1 MRRECYDRIPSR
13 RFLATRHLLCSMTLI
28 AGIAGA
34 LRNAAASLC
43 DNGHIVAVCEQER
56 VTRTRRAA
64 LRQGRLPTETL
75 DTILRIGGR
84 EIADVSTYA
93 VAETAIDLP
102 SDLPVERVEH
112 HRAHA
117 ATSFFTSPF
126 ADAVVLVCD
135 RHGEPE
141 LSVWRGDRSGVT
153 RLDFPWNGP
162 AFAAVYSRAAQ
173 AFGFAPDG
181 DEHRLEALAHVAD
194 RPADAA
200 LSLVASD
207 GKSLEVSSQFSAC
220 IASLVR
226 SVGSGDGLPAAARV
240 ANGVQR
246 SLGESLVHVVRAIR
260 SRFGGRHLCL
270 GGGLFY
276 NSYFNTVVA
285 QSDVYEH
292 TFVPVNPGNAGIA
305 VGAAL
310 EVAGKDR
317 PPPGAMPLSPFL
329 GPGYDAGEIKAILEN
344 CKLSYDY
351 VHGGQV
357 IERAAR
363 AISQGKLVAWFQGR
377 MEWGPRALGNRSILV
392 SPVAPFVL
400 ENLNVFLKHRA
411 PHRSYSV
418 SVCAEDAPR
427 YFRGPPTSHF
437 MEYEYEVIDA
447 EVLRAL
453 LPLNSTRLRV
463 QTVPE
468 SAGSFHTLIK
478 AFGDLT
484 GVPIVVNTSFNGF
497 AEPIVCTPRDAVR
510 VFYGTGLDMAV
521 IGRFV
526 LQK

>member
-1 MRRECYDRIPSR
+1 
-13 RFLATRHLLCSMTLI
+13 MTVI

-43 DNGHIVAVCEQER
+43 DNGRIVAVCEQER

-64 LRQGRLPTETL
+64 LRRGRLPTETL
-75 DTILRIGGR
+75 ETILRVGGR
-84 EIADVSTYA
+84 ALADVSTYA

-135 RHGEPE
+135 RHGDPE
-141 LSVWRGDRSGVT
+141 LSVWRGDVTGLT
-153 RLDFPWNGP
+153 RLDFPWSGP
-162 AFAAVYSRAAQ
+162 AFATIYSRAAH

-200 LSLVASD
+200 LSLVGSD
-207 GKSLEVSSQFSAC
+207 GERLEISPQFSSC
-220 IASLVR
+220 IANLVR
-226 SVGSGDGLPAAARV
+226 SDGSGDVLPAAARV

-246 SLGESLVHVVRAIR
+246 SLGESLVHVVRAIH
-260 SRFGGRHLCL
+260 SRFGGHHLCL

-285 QSDVYEH
+285 QSGVYEH

-310 EVAGKDR
+310 QVAGKDR
-317 PPPGAMPLSPFL
+317 QPLGGLPLSPFL
-329 GPGYDAGEIKAILEN
+329 GPGYEAGEIKSTLEN

-363 AISQGKLVAWFQGR
+363 AISQGKLVGWFQGR

-418 SVCAEDAPR
+418 SICEDDVPR
-427 YFRGPPTSHF
+427 YFRGPPSSHF
-437 MEYEYEVIDA
+437 MEYEYEVIDIDA
-447 EVLRAL
+447 LHAL
-453 LPLNSTRLRV
+453 LPLNATRLRV

-468 SAGSFHTLIK
+468 SAGSFHMLIK
-478 AFGDLT
+478 AFGAQS
-484 GVPIVVNTSFNGF
+484 GVPILVNTSFNGF